1 MHHQIQ
7 MFMEPILQFCFMNV
21 TIEKILSSSID
32 PIIWTIANFASFMNS
47 KSQAHNNALEENFS
61 QSLDI
66 GLRFMG

>member
-7 MFMEPILQFCFMNV
+7 MFMKPILQFCLMNV
-21 TIEKILSSSID
+21 TIEKIVSTSID
-32 PIIWTIANFASFMNS
+32 PIIWTIANFATFMNS
-47 KSQAHNNALEENFS
+47 KSQANNNALEEIFS